1 MRLQRCERVGMRGNA
16 PMGASHGGAGGV
28 ALDPRAI
35 LTSIGEVVY
44 DWDLA
49 SDRIAWGVNAA
60 DVLGVGDLAIL
71 SSGRDFALVTEPGSG
86 VTRHEAIVSSG
97 AVDRGSGVPY
107 RARYAIR
114 LQDRLV
120 AIEDNGRWY
129 ADADGRPAFAHG
141 VVRIDRSGAPE
152 RDPCGPCHD
161 RSEFLNQIK
170 ADVAETAR
178 GRRSMTL
185 VVAAIDD
192 LARLN
197 DAFGSDEVDGI
208 IAEVTRR
215 MRTVMRRRDKLVR
228 YSGNRFALALLS
240 CPSEQAD
247 VAVARLAG
255 LIQSD
260 PVATAK
266 GPAAVRLCIGAAAAP
281 QHASDAAGLLRRAE
295 EAMAVAKRG
304 DRPSCST
311 TPRSAAAAS
320 AAAAER
326 SPST

>member
-1 MRLQRCERVGMRGNA
+1 
-16 PMGASHGGAGGV
+16 
-28 ALDPRAI
+28 
-35 LTSIGEVVY
+35 
-44 DWDLA
+44 
-49 SDRIAWGVNAA
+49 
-60 DVLGVGDLAIL
+60 
-71 SSGRDFALVTEPGSG
+71 
-86 VTRHEAIVSSG
+86 
-97 AVDRGSGVPY
+97 
-107 RARYAIR
+107 
-114 LQDRLV
+114 
-120 AIEDNGRWY
+120 
-129 ADADGRPAFAHG
+129 
-141 VVRIDRSGAPE
+141 
-152 RDPCGPCHD
+152 
-161 RSEFLNQIK
+161 
-170 ADVAETAR
+170 
-178 GRRSMTL
+178 MTL

-240 CPSEQAD
+240 CPSEQVD
-247 VAVARLAG
+247 VAVARLAN